1 MIEINIS
8 DFEKESMNYIN
19 MLTDNKGQEIRQEMI
34 KFLKEGYWPDSTEYC
49 LILEFINDFF
59 IAELKGEFLD
69 QPERSKRE
77 DRKLCDICCVNYKD
91 INCEC
96 GALNSMET

>member
-1 MIEINIS
+1 MKCNCTEH
-8 DFEKESMNYIN
+8 EKVYKHEDTYKCIH
-19 MLTDNKGQEIRQEMI
+19 EMI
-34 KFLKEGYWPDSTEYC
+34 VFVHLPY
-49 LILEFINDFF
+49 
-59 IAELKGEFLD
+59 